1 MTACG
6 AKRSFARS
14 MFHTTY
20 TRILQ
25 ALPPPGDRNPSA
37 EILLPNDSS
46 LCAPLI
52 AFDTNFEKLSD
63 RGNNL
68 VRLVVLKPVS
78 SAGYGFGAGP

>member
-1 MTACG
+1 MAQSG
-6 AKRSFARS
+6 RSLVRCS
-14 MFHTTY
+14 
-20 TRILQ
+20 I
-25 ALPPPGDRNPSA
+25 PPIRGFCRLYRRRVIVTPSA